1 VSRRGWA
8 LFVAMSLIWGF
19 PYLLIKIAVEE
30 LSPVVLVF
38 LRTGHLRLLLVPW
51 AASRGQLRPRLRHW
65 RWLLAFTC
73 WR

>member
-8 LFVAMSLIWGF
+8 LFVAMSLIWGI

-30 LSPVVLVF
+30 LSPVELVF
-38 LRTGHLRLLLVPW
+38 LRTGIS
-51 AASRGQLRPRLRHW
+51 ASCSCRGPPRGASWCPRCATGAGCSPS
-65 RWLLAFTC
+65 RC